1 MTDPFNWEGPDYEWN
16 ALEQIDRDIL
26 GPERVE
32 AWELR

>member
-1 MTDPFNWEGPDYEWN
+1 MDPFNWQRPDWEWN

-26 GPERVE
+26 GPEQVE